1 MYRNDDEA
9 RDQRATALI
18 DEIAELE
25 RARIA
30 HAASERRLE
39 EARCELA
46 TLQLVPGQ
54 TMAEPAPEP
63 AGVATHIIVFCV
75 AAFVTFA
82 GYTMLF

>member
-9 RDQRATALI
+9 RDQRATTLI

-39 EARCELA
+39 EARSELA
-46 TLQLVPGQ
+46 TLQLVPSSQ
-54 TMAEPAPEP
+54 TEPAPEP
-63 AGVATHIIVFCV
+63 AGVATHILVFCV
-75 AAFVTFA
+75 AGLATFA
-82 GYTMLF
+82 GYTLLF

>member
-9 RDQRATALI
+9 RDERASALI

-30 HAASERRLE
+30 HGAAERRLE

-46 TLQLVPGQ
+46 TLQLAPGP
-54 TMAEPAPEP
+54 TTNPTPER
-63 AGVATHIIVFCV
+63 AGIAAHIIVFAV
-75 AAFVTFA
+75 AALVTFG
-82 GYTMLF
+82 GYTLLF

>member
-9 RDQRATALI
+9 RDQRASALI

-30 HAASERRLE
+30 HAATERRLD

-46 TLQLVPGQ
+46 TLQLPSGPTTDPTSQ
-54 TMAEPAPEP
+54 P
-63 AGVATHIIVFCV
+63 AGMATHIIVFWV
-75 AAFVTFA
+75 AAFVAFA
-82 GYTMLF
+82 GYTLLF